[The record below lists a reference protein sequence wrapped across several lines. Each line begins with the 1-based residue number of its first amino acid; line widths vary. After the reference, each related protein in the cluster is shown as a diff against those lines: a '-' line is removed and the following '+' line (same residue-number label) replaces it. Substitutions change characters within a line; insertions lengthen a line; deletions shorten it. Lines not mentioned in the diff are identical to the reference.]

1 MKNKLRKL
9 PGWIAIAIITL
20 LNALWIFWGMGES
33 FYEGWGVE
41 GSFWFIYL
49 IFGVVAMLF
58 SVAAIRWPKI
68 GGGILLAVAAG
79 H

>member
-33 FYEGWGVE
+33 FYEGWG
-41 GSFWFIYL
+41 
-49 IFGVVAMLF
+49 
-58 SVAAIRWPKI
+58 
-68 GGGILLAVAAG
+68 
-79 H
+79 